1 MFCAQGLSHAAQS
14 ECHRQHISTQAA
26 IIVEAMAEEWTDGRL
41 DDLSDKVGGG
51 FEKVDQRFEK
61 VDQRFDRIDDKIERG
76 FERVDQR
83 FDREFSRVN
92 ERLDS
97 IQRSMVHALI
107 AITGGILAGFS
118 GIMVLIATQL

>member
-1 MFCAQGLSHAAQS
+1 MAQ
-14 ECHRQHISTQAA
+14 
-26 IIVEAMAEEWTDGRL
+26 EWTDGRL
-41 DDLSDKVGGG
+41 DDLSDKVDAG
-51 FEKVDQRFEK
+51 FEKAE
-61 VDQRFDRIDDKIERG
+61 QRFDRIDDKLERG